1 VFKKIIKKIFTLS
14 GISILAGFFIGAYF
28 GSSTGIAFGGTATN
42 GALIFG
48 IIGAIILY
56 LFVKAFIK
64 RK

>member
-1 VFKKIIKKIFTLS
+1 MFQKIIKKIFTLT
-14 GISILAGFFIGAYF
+14 GISIISGFLIGAYF
-28 GSSTGIAFGGTATN
+28 GSSTGIAFGETATN

-48 IIGAIILY
+48 IIGAVILY